1 MCSACSACG
10 GSRAACTA
18 CDGAYVTYNHE
29 VMLSIL
35 AIEASRANGVVI
47 GEDLGTVPEYVSK
60 VPGRTRRAG
69 HRRGMVLPRG
79 QLPERRRPVC
89 PAGGLSQVRARFRDH
104 A

>member
-10 GSRAACTA
+10 GSRAAA
-18 CDGAYVTYNHE
+18 PRADGAYVTYNHE

-60 VPGRTRRAG
+60 VLAEHGVLGTAVEWFSRVDNSPNAG
-69 HRRGMVLPRG
+69 DRMP
-79 QLPERRRPVC
+79 RRRTTASTRSLP
-89 PAGGLSQVRARFRDH
+89 
-104 A
+104 